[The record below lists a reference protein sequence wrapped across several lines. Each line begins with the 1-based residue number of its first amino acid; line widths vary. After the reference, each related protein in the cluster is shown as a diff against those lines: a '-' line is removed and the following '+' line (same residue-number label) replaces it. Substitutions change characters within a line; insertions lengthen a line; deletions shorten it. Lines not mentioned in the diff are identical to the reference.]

1 MKRIWML
8 IIVLSLVL
16 LFGACGTE
24 NVIDDA
30 PDQTLAEPTATSEI
44 PVTEKTDAIVSY
56 MSVDEFGGCLLD
68 ELNTRYEAMMYR
80 VDISKQLSSLNLEI
94 VISVDVN
101 GTLETTGAYVRT
113 NVDSN
118 DSLVDEVKF
127 VVFRGTPTIYFDNG
141 LTALLHTC
149 DLGLS
154 EDRVKDIVDSYA
166 GVFADG
172 KDTYSG
178 ITEDGYS
185 IFMEKTDVD
194 YGLTA
199 YVVTIKF

>member
-8 IIVLSLVL
+8 IVVLSFVL

-24 NVIDDA
+24 NAIDDV
-30 PDQTLAEPTATSEI
+30 PDQTLTEPTVASEI
-44 PVTEKTDAIVSY
+44 SVTEQTDAIASY
-56 MSVDEFGGCLLD
+56 MSVDEFSDCLLD
-68 ELNTRYEAMMYR
+68 ELNTRYEAMMYQ
-80 VDISKQLSSLNLEI
+80 VDISKQLSSSNLEI

-149 DLGLS
+149 NLELS
-154 EDRVKDIVDSYA
+154 EDRVKEIVDSYA

-185 IFMEKTDVD
+185 IFMEKTAVD